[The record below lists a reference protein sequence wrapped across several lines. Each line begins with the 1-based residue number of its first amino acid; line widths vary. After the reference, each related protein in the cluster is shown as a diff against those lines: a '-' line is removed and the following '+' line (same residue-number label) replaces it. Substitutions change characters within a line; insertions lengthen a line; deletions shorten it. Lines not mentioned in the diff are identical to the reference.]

1 MLNAEPV
8 EGAAVDPERVALM
21 QERLLQLKGVMSIEK
36 FFSGC
41 VQSPPGYAAGAAF
54 VFAFVFEESYKRA
67 EAESSKAP
75 RQAVHCVSWD
85 GLSNLSKSGH
95 AGGSWE
101 RPSRA

>member
-8 EGAAVDPERVALM
+8 EGAAVDPKRVALM

-54 VFAFVFEESYKRA
+54 VFAFVFEESYLKELKPKAQKHRA
-67 EAESSKAP
+67 RLST
-75 RQAVHCVSWD
+75 VYHGMVSQT
-85 GLSNLSKSGH
+85 
-95 AGGSWE
+95 
-101 RPSRA
+101 